1 METKFITGDKV
12 KLKSG
17 GPDMTIRGTHFDV
30 LTNEYSEDMFDCIWF
45 ENNADGKRE
54 VHYCPFYTEELL
66 KTKE

>member
-12 KLKSG
+12 TLKSG

-45 ENNADGKRE
+45 ENNTDGKRE
-54 VHYCPFYTEELL
+54 VHYCPFYTDELL